1 MSENNLCAIV
11 IPIYK
16 EILNEY
22 EICSLQQ
29 CVSVLTKYPI
39 YLVTYKELS
48 AVTYNGI
55 FLSYNVSVNFEYF
68 DKEYFKDLSGYNNL
82 MMKKEFYDR
91 FTNYKNILIYQLDC
105 FVFRDV
111 LESWCNRGYDYIGAP
126 WFDDNLSHEEG
137 ANLWAVGNG
146 GFSLRKISA
155 FRNLFVTSKN
165 LFGLKQLSKKMKLNH
180 KGFLW
185 VLKAWIFGYENNF
198 QFLLSEWTDAEDLF
212 YCLRLSETKLKL
224 KVPELKDA
232 IDFAFEQSP
241 GYLFEL
247 NNNTLP
253 FGCHAWNRYETNSFW
268 REYIL
273 IKS

>member
-29 CVSVLTKYPI
+29 CVSVLKKYPI
-39 YLVTYKELS
+39 YLVTYNELS
-48 AVTYNGI
+48 TVTYKGI

-105 FVFRDV
+105 FVFRDD

>member
-29 CVSVLTKYPI
+29 CVSVLKKYPI
-39 YLVTYKELS
+39 YLVTYNELS
-48 AVTYNGI
+48 TVTYKGI

-105 FVFRDV
+105 FVFRDD

-198 QFLLSEWTDAEDLF
+198 KFLLSEWTDAEDLF

-241 GYLFEL
+241 LYLFEL
-247 NNNTLP
+247 NNNALP

-268 REYIL
+268 RKYIPL
-273 IKS
+273 I

>member
-1 MSENNLCAIV
+1 
-11 IPIYK
+11 
-16 EILNEY
+16 
-22 EICSLQQ
+22 
-29 CVSVLTKYPI
+29 
-39 YLVTYKELS
+39 
-48 AVTYNGI
+48 
-55 FLSYNVSVNFEYF
+55 
-68 DKEYFKDLSGYNNL
+68 
-82 MMKKEFYDR
+82 
-91 FTNYKNILIYQLDC
+91 
-105 FVFRDV
+105 
-111 LESWCNRGYDYIGAP
+111 
-126 WFDDNLSHEEG
+126 
-137 ANLWAVGNG
+137 
-146 GFSLRKISA
+146 
-155 FRNLFVTSKN
+155 
-165 LFGLKQLSKKMKLNH
+165 MKLNH

-185 VLKAWIFGYENNF
+185 LLKVWIFGYENNF
-198 QFLLSEWTDAEDLF
+198 KFLLSEWTDAEDLF

>member
-29 CVSVLTKYPI
+29 CVSVLKKYPI
-39 YLVTYKELS
+39 YLVTYNELS
-48 AVTYNGI
+48 TVTYKGI

-105 FVFRDV
+105 FVFRDD

-165 LFGLKQLSKKMKLNH
+165 LFGLKQLSKKMQLNH

-185 VLKAWIFGYENNF
+185 LLKAWIFGYENNLK
-198 QFLLSEWTDAEDLF
+198 FLLSEWTDAEDLF
-212 YCLRLSETKLKL
+212 YCLSLSETKLKL

-268 REYIL
+268 REYIP

>member
-1 MSENNLCAIV
+1 
-11 IPIYK
+11 
-16 EILNEY
+16 
-22 EICSLQQ
+22 
-29 CVSVLTKYPI
+29 
-39 YLVTYKELS
+39 
-48 AVTYNGI
+48 
-55 FLSYNVSVNFEYF
+55 
-68 DKEYFKDLSGYNNL
+68 
-82 MMKKEFYDR
+82 
-91 FTNYKNILIYQLDC
+91 
-105 FVFRDV
+105 

>member
-29 CVSVLTKYPI
+29 CVSVLKKYPI
-39 YLVTYKELS
+39 YLVTYNKLS
-48 AVTYNGI
+48 TVTYKGI

-105 FVFRDV
+105 FVFRDD

-137 ANLWAVGNG
+137 VNLWAVGNG

-224 KVPELKDA
+224 KVPELTYA

-253 FGCHAWNRYETNSFW
+253 FGCHAWNKYETNSFW
-268 REYIL
+268 RKYIPL
-273 IKS
+273 I

>member
-29 CVSVLTKYPI
+29 CVSVLKKYPI
-39 YLVTYKELS
+39 YLVTYNELS
-48 AVTYNGI
+48 TVTYKGI

-105 FVFRDV
+105 FVFRDG

-165 LFGLKQLSKKMKLNH
+165 LFGLKQLSKKMQLNH

-185 VLKAWIFGYENNF
+185 LLKAWIFGYENNLK
-198 QFLLSEWTDAEDLF
+198 FLLSEWTDAEDLF
-212 YCLRLSETKLKL
+212 YCLSLSETKLKL

-253 FGCHAWNRYETNSFW
+253 FGCHAWNKYETNSFW
-268 REYIL
+268 REYIP